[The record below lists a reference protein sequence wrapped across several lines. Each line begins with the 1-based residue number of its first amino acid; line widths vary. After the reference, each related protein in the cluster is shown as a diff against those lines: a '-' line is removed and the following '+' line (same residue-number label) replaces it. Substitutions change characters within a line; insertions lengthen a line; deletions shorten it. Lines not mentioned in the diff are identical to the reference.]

1 MSKQQADVFKDV
13 ITGRRSVR
21 GFQQRAVDKALLED
35 IFSIAQQSPSNCNTQ
50 PWQVFVAS
58 GEKADNLRQQLSAAM
73 MNGEMDMDYP
83 FDGVYRDEFKARQ
96 HDAAVQLY
104 SAMGI
109 SREDKAK
116 RGEAFMR
123 NFSFFDAPHVAFV
136 YLHQDFGIREAADLG
151 MYAQSLMLSMQA
163 NGVASCPMTA
173 LSFHASKVRA
183 ELDVPAQYKLLFG
196 IAFGYEDVQHPA
208 NACRVARAPLEQV
221 VHFRD

>member
-35 IFSIAQQSPSNCNTQ
+35 IFSTAQQSPSNCNTQ

-58 GEKADNLRQQLSAAM
+58 GEKADNLRQQLSTAM

-109 SREDKAK
+109 TREDKAK

>member
-35 IFSIAQQSPSNCNTQ
+35 IFSTAQQSPSNCNTQ

-73 MNGEMDMDYP
+73 INGEMDMDYP

-109 SREDKAK
+109 TREDKAK

>member
-35 IFSIAQQSPSNCNTQ
+35 IFSTAQQSPSNCNTQ

-58 GEKADNLRQQLSAAM
+58 GEKADNLRQQLSTAM

-96 HDAAVQLY
+96 HDAAVQLF

>member
-35 IFSIAQQSPSNCNTQ
+35 IFSTAQQSPSNCNTQ

>member
-35 IFSIAQQSPSNCNTQ
+35 LFSTAQQSPSNCNTQ

-109 SREDKAK
+109 TREDKAK

>member
-35 IFSIAQQSPSNCNTQ
+35 IFSTAQQSPSNCNTQ

-58 GEKADNLRQQLSAAM
+58 GEKADNLRQQLSTAM

>member
-13 ITGRRSVR
+13 RTGRRSVR

-35 IFSIAQQSPSNCNTQ
+35 IFSTAQQSPSNCNTQ

>member
-109 SREDKAK
+109 TREDKAK